1 MNRTISSVFGAFFVT
16 LLISSEAIANTNSFG
31 FKTPTEEFA
40 RLVEVQSTPD
50 ILMSPD
56 NDWLV
61 ELSQHAIGSSKQVQ
75 PQLSLFGINFN
86 PYNYSHVSLKRYA
99 DIEIRHVISG
109 SVLNI
114 NNLPEGEIR
123 DVQWSANS
131 RYLSLVLERVNSA
144 TLWVYDVK
152 TRRLEQVTQ
161 STLNGFLTTSPYQWL
176 PDSTGFVVNIA
187 VNHGKPLLEEPVKP
201 IKEQRIIIPNQEGL
215 VITEY
220 FHPVEEVA
228 EPTQSELTSSDAL
241 QVTAQPES
249 NEVTNRLDENGHS
262 ASEGVKPDPVADQF
276 KFFAQ
281 GQLIKISLSGLA
293 KPIGQA
299 TFINHFNVSPD
310 STNLIVNM
318 IDDPITSDSP
328 LENFANVW
336 QVWGMTGH
344 ALYELAINPLVETLD
359 SPVVQKHKFQWR
371 LDKGATVLWAEAKPD
386 GSDNLFT
393 VSAPFRK
400 APQAFAT
407 LDWKL
412 DKIDWFNDS
421 LALLTEQSLD
431 DKKRRQSIITPRN
444 ADQRRVEFKTFTA
457 TNSSQTWHKFIKQR
471 NDLGTEALKVVGGRY
486 LFVHSQQIQG
496 DSVIQ
501 LLERF
506 DAKTNSKST
515 VWQSQPEFS
524 ESLIALLDDEGMRYL
539 FSKETQLQPTNF
551 FISDLTFNTL
561 EQLTRNTHPIEGF
574 IGVKKEQLH
583 YRRADGQTLTANLY
597 LPNNYDAT
605 QGSLPVLFWLGDD
618 IYNKKGEFVTSNHK
632 DMVAYVAKGIAILEN
647 PSMPSL
653 KNAASSAAFMAD
665 LKSSFKAATDALIAK
680 GVAELGKISIAG
692 HGAGATLASLALANT
707 DYFSSGILRSGQ
719 YNVTMASKGY
729 LDSDEAYW
737 QKSSLFS
744 GVSAFNSVD
753 KINVP
758 VLIIHGKDDDMATKL
773 QAELLYQTLLSL
785 DKEARLVL
793 LPNESHEYQS
803 IEAIL
808 HVLWEQEQW
817 LEKWVMPKPEDYL
830 LNNADFQQY

>member
-1 MNRTISSVFGAFFVT
+1 MNRTISSVFGAFFAT
-16 LLISSEAIANTNSFG
+16 LLIASEAFANANTIG

-40 RLVEVQSTPD
+40 RLVEVQSSPD

-61 ELSQHAIGSSKQVQ
+61 ELSQHTIGSSKQIQ
-75 PQLSLFGINFN
+75 PQLSLFGIDFN
-86 PYNYSHVSLKRYA
+86 PYNYSRVSLKRYA

-109 SVLNI
+109 SVLSV
-114 NNLPEGEIR
+114 NNLPDGEIR

-131 RYLSLVLERVNSA
+131 RYLSLILERVNSA

-187 VNHGKPLLEEPVKP
+187 VNHGKPLLKEPVEPK
-201 IKEQRIIIPNQEGL
+201 KEQHIIIPNQEGL
-215 VITEY
+215 VITEH
-220 FHPVEEVA
+220 FRPVEEVIETPQSA
-228 EPTQSELTSSDAL
+228 LITSNTLQMPLSEPDKETNQLGESEQL
-241 QVTAQPES
+241 
-249 NEVTNRLDENGHS
+249 
-262 ASEGVKPDPVADQF
+262 ASVEIKPDPITEQF

-293 KPIGQA
+293 KPVGQA
-299 TFINHFNVSPD
+299 TFLNHFNVSPD

-318 IDDPITSDSP
+318 IDDPITTDRP
-328 LENFANVW
+328 LENLANVW

-344 ALYELAINPLVETLD
+344 ALYELAVSPLVETSESQVLH
-359 SPVVQKHKFQWR
+359 KHKFQWR

-386 GSDNLFT
+386 GSDNLFS

-412 DKIDWFNDS
+412 EKIDWFNDS
-421 LALLTEQSLD
+421 LALLTEKSLD
-431 DKKRRQSIITPRN
+431 GNKRRQSIITPRD
-444 ADQRRVEFKTFTA
+444 ADQRRVEFKTFAQEGT
-457 TNSSQTWHKFIKQR
+457 SQTWHKFIKQR

-486 LFVHSQQIQG
+486 LFVHSQQIQD

-524 ESLIALLDDEGMRYL
+524 ESLIALLDDEGMRFL
-539 FSKETQLQPTNF
+539 LTKETQLQPTNF

-574 IGVKKEQLH
+574 IGVKKEQLQ

-653 KNAASSAAFMAD
+653 KSAASSSAFMTD
-665 LKSSFKAATDALIAK
+665 LKSSFKAATDALFAK
-680 GVAELGKISIAG
+680 GLAEIGKISIAG

-737 QKSSLFS
+737 QNALLFS

-753 KINVP
+753 RINVP
-758 VLIIHGKDDDMATKL
+758 VLIIHGKDDVKATKL
-773 QAELLYQTLLSL
+773 QAELLYQTLYSL

-803 IEAIL
+803 ISAIL

-817 LEKWVMPKPEDYL
+817 LENWVMPKPEDYL
-830 LNNADFQQY
+830 LDNANFQ